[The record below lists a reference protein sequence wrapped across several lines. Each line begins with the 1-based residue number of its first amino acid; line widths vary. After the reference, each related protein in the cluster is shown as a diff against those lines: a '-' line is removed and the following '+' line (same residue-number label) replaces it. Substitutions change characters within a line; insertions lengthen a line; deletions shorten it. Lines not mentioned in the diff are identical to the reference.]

1 MMIMM
6 TIMMFRRI
14 VRSGSQASSGAYTS
28 LVTDSGA
35 DTPEHSRVSRTG
47 DDDNDDDDND
57 DDNDNDDK
65 FKIGKT

>member
-1 MMIMM
+1 M

-35 DTPEHSRVSRTG
+35 DTPEHSRVSRTSDTG
-47 DDDNDDDDND
+47 PDKSISTLSVNSNDTDT
-57 DDNDNDDK
+57 
-65 FKIGKT
+65 F